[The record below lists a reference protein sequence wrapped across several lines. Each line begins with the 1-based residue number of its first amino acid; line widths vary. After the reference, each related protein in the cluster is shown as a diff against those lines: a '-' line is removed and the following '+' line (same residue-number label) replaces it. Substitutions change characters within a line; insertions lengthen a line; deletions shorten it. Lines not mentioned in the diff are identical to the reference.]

1 MEVLFDYRQDKVRL
15 DEDVEGLLGKVIETV
30 LKQEKMP
37 LDYEVS
43 VSFVTNDEIQEL
55 NRDFRGKDSETDVL
69 SFPFEDD
76 FDLGVKLLGDI
87 VISVEKAA
95 SQAEDFGHDLKREL
109 AYLTAHSTLHLLG
122 YDHMNEEEMEIM
134 RSKEKSVMKTLGIF
148 K

>member
-15 DEDVEGLLGKVIETV
+15 DEDMEELLEKVIETV

-43 VSFVTNDEIQEL
+43 VSFVTNDEIREL

-122 YDHMNEEEMEIM
+122 YDHMSEEEMEIM